1 MKLSANITLFSV
13 NREFTMIIF
22 LQQFLNPLE
31 TVDIGDNFIQT
42 FLLYPHSTISN
53 EVIFLFSNSLQN
65 YWEFLKK
72 CFRCA
77 TCIMISLAQLK
88 LREHNRVLLVE
99 EEVKQNYP
107 KNLIKFIL
115 STQAPSLEI
124 LLY

>member
-31 TVDIGDNFIQT
+31 TVDIGDNFIQA

-72 CFRCA
+72 CFV
-77 TCIMISLAQLK
+77 
-88 LREHNRVLLVE
+88 VLH
-99 EEVKQNYP
+99 
-107 KNLIKFIL
+107 
-115 STQAPSLEI
+115 A
-124 LLY
+124 